1 MSINDPFS
9 SQPGEQGMRPAEPSA
24 PAGFTPQEPTPQQ
37 STPWGTPP
45 EGGYAPA
52 GQAPI
57 PPAPA
62 APPAPGYQQ
71 AYYPAARP
79 PKSWMNITSFV
90 TSLLGLSLVAIIF
103 GHLGVNAAK
112 RGEADYKGLGIAG
125 LVIGYVTLASTVIAL
140 AIVFGFAI
148 TGEVTTS

>member
-1 MSINDPFS
+1 MSTNDPFS
-9 SQPGEQGMRPAEPSA
+9 SQSGEQGMRPAEPSA
-24 PAGFTPQEPTPQQ
+24 PAGYTPQEPTPQQ

-71 AYYPAARP
+71 AYYPPARP

-90 TSLLGLSLVAIIF
+90 TSLLGLSIVGIIF

-125 LVIGYVTLASTVIAL
+125 LVIGYLGLVVGVIWVIAVIAL
-140 AIVFGFAI
+140 FA
-148 TGEVTTS
+148 TGETTSY